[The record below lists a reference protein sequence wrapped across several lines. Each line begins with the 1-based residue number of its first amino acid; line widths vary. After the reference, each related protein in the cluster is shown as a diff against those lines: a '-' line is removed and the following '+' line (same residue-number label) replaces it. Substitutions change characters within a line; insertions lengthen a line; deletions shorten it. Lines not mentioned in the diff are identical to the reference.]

1 MGILCLK
8 LADKVVAVS
17 NYELNGL
24 SRYVNKKFIKL
35 IYNSIKTNLFNYSKK
50 KENNL
55 IITVSGLNTHF
66 HRKGLDIFVNILRKW
81 NFNFVLL
88 KRILMME
95 HMKRSVKV

>member
-1 MGILCLK
+1 MSTADSRKNRKFARVKYRIFHRILGILCLK

-55 IITVSGLNTHF
+55 IITVSGLKTH
-66 HRKGLDIFVNILRKW
+66 IFI
-81 NFNFVLL
+81 
-88 KRILMME
+88 E
-95 HMKRSVKV
+95 KV